1 MKTIVI
7 SGCNGLIGF
16 ELSKMLS
23 ENGNFNVY
31 GISRTKPLIENPNF
45 HHIYADFTQKDFEKL
60 LPEKVDVV
68 AHLAQSEFFRDFPN
82 KAQNIFDVNVS
93 STLKLLEY
101 CRNAGGSN
109 FIYASSGGIY
119 GTSEKGFD
127 EEDHVAPHGELGFY
141 LSTKLCSEVLVENYS
156 QFFNII
162 ISRLFFVYGKR
173 QKKSMLIPRLVESIK
188 NGAPIQL
195 QGTEG
200 IMINPIHVKDAV
212 MGIEKCLELK
222 ENHKIN
228 IGGNQLM
235 SLKEICT
242 IIGNKIDKTPV
253 FACDENVKPKN
264 LFSNINR
271 MKDLLIEPAIKF
283 EDGIMEIIHAN
294 D

>member
-16 ELSKMLS
+16 ELSRLLS
-23 ENGNFNVY
+23 QNSDYNVY
-31 GISRTKPLIENPNF
+31 GISRTKPLIESPNF
-45 HHIYADFTQKDFEKL
+45 YHIYADLMQKDFEGL

-68 AHLAQSEFFRDFPN
+68 IHLAQSEFFRDFPN
-82 KAQNIFDVNVS
+82 KAQNIFDINVN
-93 STLKLLEY
+93 STLKLLDY
-101 CRNAGGSN
+101 CRKANGSN

-141 LSTKLCSEVLVENYS
+141 LSTKLCSEILVENYS
-156 QFFNII
+156 SFFNII

-173 QKKSMLIPRLVESIK
+173 QRKSMLIPRLVENIK
-188 NGAPIQL
+188 KGISVKL
-195 QGTEG
+195 EGSEG
-200 IMINPIHVKDAV
+200 ILINPIYVLDAV
-212 MGIEKCLELK
+212 KALEKCIELN

-235 SLKEICT
+235 SLREICT
-242 IIGNKIDKTPV
+242 IIGDKVGKTPI
-253 FACDENVKPKN
+253 FECDENVKPKN

-271 MKDLLIEPAIKF
+271 MKDLLIEPSVKF
-283 EDGIMEIIHAN
+283 ENGIMEIIQAN
-294 D
+294 E

>member
-1 MKTIVI
+1 MKTIVV
-7 SGCNGLIGF
+7 SGCNGLVGY
-16 ELSKMLS
+16 ELSKVLS
-23 ENGNFNVY
+23 ENRDYDVY
-31 GISRTKPLIENPNF
+31 GISRTKPLIDSSNF
-45 HHIYADFTQKDFEKL
+45 HHIYADFTEGNFENL
-60 LPEKVDVV
+60 LPKKIDFVV
-68 AHLAQSEFFRDFPN
+68 HLAQSEFFRDFPD

-101 CRNAGGSN
+101 CRKAEGTN

-141 LSTKLCSEVLVENYS
+141 LSTKLCSEILVENYS

-173 QKKSMLIPRLVESIK
+173 QRKSMLIPRLVENIK
-188 NGAPIQL
+188 SGVTIHL
-195 QGTEG
+195 QGTDG
-200 IMINPIHVKDAV
+200 IMINPIHVQDAV
-212 MGIEKCLELK
+212 KGLEKCLDLN

-235 SLKEICT
+235 SLREICT
-242 IIGNKIDKTPV
+242 IIGNKVGKSPIFECAK
-253 FACDENVKPKN
+253 NVKPKN

-271 MKDLLIEPAIKF
+271 MKDLLIEPSVQF
-283 EDGIMEIIHAN
+283 ETGVMEIIHADN
-294 D
+294 

>member
-7 SGCNGLIGF
+7 SGCNGLIGY

-23 ENGNFNVY
+23 ENGNYNVY
-31 GISRTKPLIENPNF
+31 GISRTKPLIENSNF
-45 HHIYADFTQKDFEKL
+45 HHIYTDFTQKNFENV
-60 LPEKVDVV
+60 LPKKVDVV
-68 AHLAQSEFFRDFPN
+68 AHLAQSEFFRDFPDRV
-82 KAQNIFDVNVS
+82 QNIFDVNVS

-101 CRNAGGSN
+101 CRKAGGSN
-109 FIYASSGGIY
+109 FVYASSGGIY

-141 LSTKLCSEVLVENYS
+141 LSTKLCSEILVENYS

-173 QKKSMLIPRLVESIK
+173 QKKSMLIPRLVENIK
-188 NGAPIQL
+188 KGAPIQL

-200 IMINPIHVKDAV
+200 IMINPIHVTDAV
-212 MGIEKCLELK
+212 MGLKKCLELK

-242 IIGNKIDKTPV
+242 IIGNKVKAIPV
-253 FACDENVKPKN
+253 FECNENVKPKN

-283 EDGIMEIIHAN
+283 EDGIMEIIQLK
-294 D
+294 

>member
-1 MKTIVI
+1 
-7 SGCNGLIGF
+7 
-16 ELSKMLS
+16 
-23 ENGNFNVY
+23 GNYNVY
-31 GISRTKPLIENPNF
+31 GISRTKPFIENSNF
-45 HHIYADFTQKDFEKL
+45 HHIYADFTEGNFEKL
-60 LPEKVDVV
+60 LPKKADVV
-68 AHLAQSEFFRDFPN
+68 VHLAQSEFFREFPD
-82 KAQNIFDVNVS
+82 KAQNIFDVNVI

-101 CRNAGGSN
+101 CRKTGGSN

-141 LSTKLCSEVLVENYS
+141 LSTKLCSEILVENYS

-173 QKKSMLIPRLVESIK
+173 QKKSMLIPRLVENIK
-188 NGAPIQL
+188 NGVTIQL
-195 QGTEG
+195 QGTDG
-200 IMINPIHVKDAV
+200 IMINPIHVNDAV
-212 MGIEKCLELK
+212 VGLKKCLDLK

-235 SLKEICT
+235 SLREICT
-242 IIGNKIDKTPV
+242 IIGNKIGRTPI
-253 FACDENVKPKN
+253 FECDENVKPKN

-271 MKDLLIEPAIKF
+271 MKDLLTEPNVKF
-283 EDGIMEIIHAN
+283 ENGIMEIIHAT